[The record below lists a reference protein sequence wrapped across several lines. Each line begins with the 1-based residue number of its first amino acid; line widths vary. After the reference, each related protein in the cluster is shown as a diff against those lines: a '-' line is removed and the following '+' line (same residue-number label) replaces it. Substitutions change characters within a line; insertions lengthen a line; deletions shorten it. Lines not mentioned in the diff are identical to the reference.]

1 MPSYRPTRYSQRPAP
16 GCNQPSMPGLAEQP
30 GALVPVTV
38 EVVVVV
44 RPHEVCAAERLPQSG
59 RQISGDICQATD
71 QHATHRDRHLDVISA
86 NVRAPSLRSNA
97 PTRRRMDLREYPG
110 RDGGSCRCVSTIE
123 ITAREARPGG
133 GLRASRCAWWCAGHD
148 RGHCQLWGAVLWL
161 ATRTRR
167 PRIASMRTCVLRA
180 YQRSSA
186 ARTCYAIAAAALGF
200 TAVDTPK
207 RI

>member
-1 MPSYRPTRYSQRPAP
+1 MCWFAVPVLLALDARPRRTARSARAGHRRGGGGGSPTRS
-16 GCNQPSMPGLAEQP
+16 
-30 GALVPVTV
+30 V
-38 EVVVVV
+38 
-44 RPHEVCAAERLPQSG
+44 PQSG
-59 RQISGDICQATD
+59 GQISGDICQATD
-71 QHATHRDRHLDVISA
+71 QHATHRDRHLDVINA